1 MFREKSDNTIVR
13 LCPCFFDVDMRPNSR
28 ISGKSLNI
36 SSRVPNLLLRSFK
49 PTLIKFK
56 CLKAHESL
64 ESSQTLSLPGLLC
77 PVRKQ
82 MCAKHLL
89 ETGKEMGS
97 FFSFVF
103 WQFLALSNTSYLY
116 IYILYIILID
126 RIFVVHPN
134 SILSCGRKWLKSRV
148 QVLNYRV

>member
-77 PVRKQ
+77 LSGSKCVRSISWRLARKWG
-82 MCAKHLL
+82 HFFLL
-89 ETGKEMGS
+89 
-97 FFSFVF
+97 FFDNF
-103 WQFLALSNTSYLY
+103 WLCRTHHICIY
-116 IYILYIILID
+116 IYYIILID